1 MILQYF
7 FIGLFACVI
16 AALPFGL
23 VNLTVMETAINKTK
37 LQARNIGFG
46 AATVEII
53 FAALALY
60 FSSFLK
66 DYFLNNLL
74 VNSLILM
81 ILTGA
86 TVFFFIRKQKEIKT
100 RKNKHTEFIKGMLL
114 NLISLQVF
122 SFWII
127 ASIYLLNEEL
137 INFQAITVLFF
148 LFGVYLGK
156 LLTLEG
162 YVLVSTKVSNK
173 MNGLPAKMN
182 KIMGTIFAFLSISQF
197 IKLIS

>member
-1 MILQYF
+1 
-7 FIGLFACVI
+7 
-16 AALPFGL
+16 
-23 VNLTVMETAINKTK
+23 
-37 LQARNIGFG
+37 
-46 AATVEII
+46 
-53 FAALALY
+53 
-60 FSSFLK
+60 
-66 DYFLNNLL
+66 
-74 VNSLILM
+74 
-81 ILTGA
+81 
-86 TVFFFIRKQKEIKT
+86 
-100 RKNKHTEFIKGMLL
+100 MLL